1 MGSICVLSSM
11 AVLLFLYLSIT
22 LLPSQMLTSISFT
35 TQCCLSITAWTS
47 CTAIAVVSSGIN
59 LDRIVLNLQHIPD
72 NNLMSTP
79 LPALFAIFIAEIML
93 PLPVKITLILQF
105 LVTSTHLILS
115 TLLYLQNNNIPR
127 VESKLVSSK

>member
-1 MGSICVLSSM
+1 
-11 AVLLFLYLSIT
+11 
-22 LLPSQMLTSISFT
+22 MLTSISFT

-59 LDRIVLNLQHIPD
+59 LDQVISNLQHIPD
-72 NNLMSTP
+72 NNLMLTLTP